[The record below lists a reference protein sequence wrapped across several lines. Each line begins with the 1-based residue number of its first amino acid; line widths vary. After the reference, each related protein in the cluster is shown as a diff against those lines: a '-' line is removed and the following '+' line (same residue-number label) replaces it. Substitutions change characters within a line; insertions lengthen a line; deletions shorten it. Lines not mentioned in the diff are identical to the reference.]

1 MAASLFR
8 WINFGPE
15 IDEIDLQAFG
25 EWQEEGVDPF
35 VIQRLSGSDTGYAGV
50 FDRGSGNWL
59 AHTDNPL
66 SISIAA
72 ATSCCRT
79 NK

>member
-35 VIQRLSGSDTGYAGV
+35 VIQGLSGSDTAFSVVPRKDFSLRLRAY
-50 FDRGSGNWL
+50 DRIYRNSSG
-59 AHTDNPL
+59 TVTP
-66 SISIAA
+66 
-72 ATSCCRT
+72 
-79 NK
+79 